1 MPTSVAL
8 YPHFTTTRTA
18 TDIRTVEEL
27 LGTRCGDDGH
37 LFACN
42 EKKPVLNVEESGGFD
57 QKCLIADLGH
67 EVVFWFVDRILVTIQ
82 TSSETV

>member
-27 LGTRCGDDGH
+27 LGHQDVRTTVIYLH
-37 LFACN
+37 VM
-42 EKKPVLNVEESGGFD
+42 KKSLY
-57 QKCLIADLGH
+57 
-67 EVVFWFVDRILVTIQ
+67 
-82 TSSETV
+82 